1 MGRGHTEAMGPRE
14 SSDTGSGTGS
24 DAGSELDSAADTD
37 TATAGAADT
46 ATAGA
51 ADTAGAEF
59 SADVTAS
66 RQELWTWLSRPGAA
80 VRLTPPWQPMTVR
93 HEAADLRSGIAR
105 LRVAGVP
112 WTAAHQPDGY
122 VEGSAFTDQLTTE
135 PLRRVLHWRHRHE
148 LTELPGGG
156 VRMTDHL
163 AARVPEAL
171 LRSGFDF
178 RARQMAGDLAAHRR
192 WSQQPLTIAVTGASG
207 LIGTALTALLGGGG
221 HRVIRLARAGQRP
234 ADPPPGALRYEYR
247 DWQPDR
253 PDPAVL
259 DQVDAVVHLAGA
271 GILGR
276 FTDAHKQALRA
287 SRIGPTGALAAAARD
302 AGVPTFVQASAIGYY
317 GADASP
323 GEPSA
328 AELTESAPAGDD
340 FLAHVVRDWESA
352 GADALAGTGTRHVA
366 VRTGLV
372 LTPAGGL
379 LRPLRPAFELG
390 LGGKIGDGRQWM
402 SWIGI
407 DDLLDVYLRAVAD
420 PDLSGPVNA
429 VAPNPVTNN
438 DFTKTLGRVL
448 HRPTLLPIPELGPRL
463 LLGRQATDEFVL
475 ASQRVAPS
483 ALEAVHHSWRHA
495 ELAAALGHLFG
506 KTDRS

>member
-1 MGRGHTEAMGPRE
+1 MGSRE
-14 SSDTGSGTGS
+14 SSDTRSGTGS
-24 DAGSELDSAADTD
+24 NAGSELDGAADPATPGAAD
-37 TATAGAADT
+37 PATAGAADPS
-46 ATAGA
+46 AAGA

-59 SADVTAS
+59 SADFTAS
-66 RQELWTWLSRPGAA
+66 REELWTWLSRPGAA

-122 VEGSAFTDQLTTE
+122 VEGSVFTDQLTTE
-135 PLRRVLHWRHRHE
+135 PLRRVLRWRHRHQ
-148 LTELPGGG
+148 LTELPAGG
-156 VRMTDHL
+156 VRMTDRL
-163 AARVPEAL
+163 AAQVPEAV

-178 RARQMAGDLAAHRR
+178 RTRQVAGDLAAHRR
-192 WSQQPLTIAVTGASG
+192 WSQRPLTVAVSGASG

-221 HRVIRLARAGQRP
+221 HRVIRLARPGQRP
-234 ADPPPGALRYEYR
+234 GDPPPGALRYEYR

-259 DQVDAVVHLAGA
+259 DGVDAVVHLAGA

-276 FTDAHKQALRA
+276 FTDAHKRALRD

-302 AGVPTFVQASAIGYY
+302 AGVPSFVQASAIGYY

-328 AELTESAPAGDD
+328 VELTESAPAGDD
-340 FLAHVVRDWESA
+340 FLAQLVRDWESA
-352 GADALAGTGTRHVA
+352 GADALAGSGTRHVA

-390 LGGKIGDGRQWM
+390 LGGKIGDGQQWM

-420 PDLSGPVNA
+420 PELSGPVNA

-483 ALEAVHHSWRHA
+483 ALEAVRHSWRHA
-495 ELAAALGHLFG
+495 ELAAALRHLFG
-506 KTDRS
+506 KTGRS